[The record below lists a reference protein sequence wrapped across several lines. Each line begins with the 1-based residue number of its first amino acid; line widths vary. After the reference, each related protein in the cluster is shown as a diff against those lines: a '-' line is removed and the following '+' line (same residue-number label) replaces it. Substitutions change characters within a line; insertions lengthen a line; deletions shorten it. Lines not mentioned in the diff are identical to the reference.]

1 MSEKIMVH
9 IPMHLTPEH
18 YLRVGEIAAR
28 WSWLEW
34 QFHAIIRTILGLGK
48 KEGRILTIGMGIKPM
63 SNMIRGLSM
72 QLVKDKKLKLELQRL
87 AKDVAKA
94 KADRDTY
101 VHGVY
106 CHPDG
111 KPNHPHIYHMRSTEE
126 RIMPNAEPLP
136 LTKLDAVIGNLRHC
150 QDRAQDL
157 TTRLKA
163 LPRKRD

>member
-1 MSEKIMVH
+1 MVH
-9 IPMHLTPEH
+9 IPMDLSADH

-72 QLVKDKKLKLELQRL
+72 HLIKDARLKSELQRL

-106 CHPDG
+106 CHEVD
-111 KPNHPHIYHMRSTEE
+111 KPEAPHIYHMRSAEE
-126 RIMPNAEPLP
+126 RIMPKAEPLP
-136 LTKLDAVIGNLRHC
+136 LAKLDAVIANLRDC
-150 QDRAQDL
+150 QQRAQGL
-157 TTRLKA
+157 TTQLKA
-163 LPRKRD
+163 LPKKLA